1 MQAPKT
7 RRFQV
12 PLISY
17 KIQARVIQAVLLVLF
32 LPRSYIQNPLTPY
45 ENNFG
50 ILLCNSQ
57 HQVIYKNNNL
67 TCDVVAILVLP
78 GHC

>member
-12 PLISY
+12 LLISC

-32 LPRSYIQNPLTPY
+32 LQHSYIQNPLTPY

-50 ILLCNSQ
+50 IFLFGFQ
-57 HQVIYKNNNL
+57 QQITYIIL
-67 TCDVVAILVLP
+67 TCDVGKLLFLP